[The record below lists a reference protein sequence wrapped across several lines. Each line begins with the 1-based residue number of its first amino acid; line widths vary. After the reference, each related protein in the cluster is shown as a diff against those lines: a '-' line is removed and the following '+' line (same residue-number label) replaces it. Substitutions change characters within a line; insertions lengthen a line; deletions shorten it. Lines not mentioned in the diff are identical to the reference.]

1 MRSLAQLAQ
10 HEAAHCVAA
19 KLLGRNVART
29 WIDATG
35 GITEIAPPLYA
46 HTPENERRAAKEL
59 LVILLAGDAFDR
71 AQDGRW

>member
-10 HEAAHCVAA
+10 HEAAHCVAT

-29 WIDATG
+29 SIDATG
-35 GITEIAPPLYA
+35 GITEIGPPVYA
-46 HTPENERRAAKEL
+46 HTPANERRAAKEL

-71 AQDGRW
+71 AQDGRS